1 MTRSYDLNHPLNDQF
16 ADCCNQ
22 LISWSISLVWSMFL
36 TLALSEQKL
45 IYNDSIQGDN
55 PTFIKMS
62 WCTIGETFNY
72 LIASI
77 NSSWFLFFSDDCS
90 FNKLCQDATTKSSS
104 TDVTKTTSTY
114 EETTDCST
122 NTSGQVAELQRISL
136 KILGVPLDIGSM
148 IFVARIV

>member
-62 WCTIGETFNY
+62 WCTIGETKDLEKERNFAGQILTISRNY
-72 LIASI
+72 
-77 NSSWFLFFSDDCS
+77 FLSNQITHWNFG
-90 FNKLCQDATTKSSS
+90 SS
-104 TDVTKTTSTY
+104 TR
-114 EETTDCST
+114 
-122 NTSGQVAELQRISL
+122 ELVSSL
-136 KILGVPLDIGSM
+136 SALDSRWSLTACLLTFCNQLGT
-148 IFVARIV
+148 

>member
-1 MTRSYDLNHPLNDQF
+1 MCDQKLWSESSTKWSVF
-16 ADCCNQ
+16 TDCCNQ

-77 NSSWFLFFSDDCS
+77 NSPWFLFLSDDCS

-122 NTSGQVAELQRISL
+122 NTSGQVTSSKQKEIC
-136 KILGVPLDIGSM
+136 KPP
-148 IFVARIV
+148 